1 MNFLQKSFSFIFFAH
16 GWARSDVKERVVWV
30 DTTKTKV
37 KDKEGKLK
45 EKETTVLEVLGDN
58 SGCCLTTGWQS
69 LLTNF
74 FFFPSLGESESSE
87 AGRQTAPG
95 GPLQH

>member
-1 MNFLQKSFSFIFFAH
+1 MVFHDRGNHEFYPEVFFIYFFAH

-45 EKETTVLEVLGDN
+45 EKETTVLEVLGDK
-58 SGCCLTTGWQS
+58 SGFCLTMGRQS
-69 LLTNF
+69 LKANF
-74 FFFPSLGESESSE
+74 FFFVI
-87 AGRQTAPG
+87 R
-95 GPLQH
+95 

>member
-1 MNFLQKSFSFIFFAH
+1 MHHEFYTKVFWICLFAH
-16 GWARSDVKERVVWV
+16 AWARSDVKERVVWV

-58 SGCCLTTGWQS
+58 SVCCLTTG
-69 LLTNF
+69 
-74 FFFPSLGESESSE
+74 
-87 AGRQTAPG
+87 
-95 GPLQH
+95 

>member
-1 MNFLQKSFSFIFFAH
+1 MTVGTVNFLQKSFSFIFFAH

-45 EKETTVLEVLGDN
+45 EKETTVLEVI
-58 SGCCLTTGWQS
+58 
-69 LLTNF
+69 
-74 FFFPSLGESESSE
+74 
-87 AGRQTAPG
+87 GRQQWLLSNDGLAKFTN
-95 GPLQH
+95 

>member
-1 MNFLQKSFSFIFFAH
+1 MLSDFTKFHDFLEVFVVFHDHGNHEIFFFTYFFAH

-45 EKETTVLEVLGDN
+45 EKETTVLEV
-58 SGCCLTTGWQS
+58 S
-69 LLTNF
+69 
-74 FFFPSLGESESSE
+74 
-87 AGRQTAPG
+87 GRQKWLLSNDGLAKFTN
-95 GPLQH
+95 

>member
-1 MNFLQKSFSFIFFAH
+1 MTFWKFLWFSMTVRTMNFIQKSFSFIFFAH

-45 EKETTVLEVLGDN
+45 EKETTVLEVLGDK

-69 LLTNF
+69 LKTNF
-74 FFFPSLGESESSE
+74 FFSVI
-87 AGRQTAPG
+87 R
-95 GPLQH
+95 

>member
-1 MNFLQKSFSFIFFAH
+1 M
-16 GWARSDVKERVVWV
+16 KERVVWV

-45 EKETTVLEVLGDN
+45 EKETTVLEVLGDK
-58 SGCCLTTGWQS
+58 SGFCLTTGWQS

-74 FFFPSLGESESSE
+74 FFSVI
-87 AGRQTAPG
+87 R
-95 GPLQH
+95 